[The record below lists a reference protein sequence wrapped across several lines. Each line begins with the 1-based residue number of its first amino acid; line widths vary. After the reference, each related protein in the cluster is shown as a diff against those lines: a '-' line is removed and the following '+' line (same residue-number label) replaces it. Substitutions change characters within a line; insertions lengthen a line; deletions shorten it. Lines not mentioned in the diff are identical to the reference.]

1 MARALLGQV
10 FLFVANPPPV
20 LGLLA
25 HPGARGAWFRRARS
39 EGKAVFLHG
48 GDFASGGRVVH
59 FTADAGAR
67 LLQHFYG
74 MLFFEV
80 HTNSPLFFS
89 ERSPSLAL

>member
-1 MARALLGQV
+1 MCIRDRSAPAPAPAASAALRARW
-10 FLFVANPPPV
+10 
-20 LGLLA
+20 
-25 HPGARGAWFRRARS
+25 ARFRRARS

-80 HTNSPLFFS
+80 RTSFPLFFSS